1 MTASTITIPV
11 TLPMSLVNSIAS
23 RGREITNDVLVD
35 LMQRGQR
42 IAQKEMAKQAASEA
56 KAQTP
61 APVTTTTIE
70 DTDVT
75 PVLRVK
81 VDPRVAVAKTMPAA
95 PRQGRPRTYAIGH
108 VGATVLRSAL
118 SNLSTNAFTHGG
130 KDTLRLNGE
139 DQDIMA
145 GAIHEIGKINTVIS
159 QSQLAGLLG
168 IPQPTVSGLLGKRLN
183 TLSPAVVTAL
193 IAATRANSK

>member
-1 MTASTITIPV
+1 MTASTITISI

-61 APVTTTTIE
+61 APVTTTIE